1 MYVLAWLMKHKTH
14 SSLFY
19 SKKLLLKIL
28 LSVPAAITKGMD
40 IKLTLLPKSYELK
53 IILQLKKTKPVFQ
66 HTFVLFKNHI
76 ISNVL

>member
-1 MYVLAWLMKHKTH
+1 M
-14 SSLFY
+14 
-19 SKKLLLKIL
+19 LLLKIL

-76 ISNVL
+76 ISNSDVLKFTSYSELIDVLYGIL